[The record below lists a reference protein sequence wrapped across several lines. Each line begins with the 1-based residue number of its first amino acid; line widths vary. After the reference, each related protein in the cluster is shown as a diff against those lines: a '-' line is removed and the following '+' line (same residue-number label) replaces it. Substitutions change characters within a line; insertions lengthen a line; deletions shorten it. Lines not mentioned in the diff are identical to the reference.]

1 MMHTP
6 NPEGNLDAQVS
17 RIGGRGRPFYLVW
30 STCPQP
36 APLPSPRLE
45 SGASSFTEA
54 QVKSRLEAAGY
65 TNVTELRKD
74 EQGIWRG
81 KAMKDGRQ
89 VNVGV
94 DFKGNI
100 AIT

>member
-1 MMHTP
+1 MRKYLALAAVAALFVSS
-6 NPEGNLDAQVS
+6 GALAQ
-17 RIGGRGRPFYLVW
+17 
-30 STCPQP
+30 QP

>member
-1 MMHTP
+1 MRKYLALAAVAALFISS
-6 NPEGNLDAQVS
+6 GALAQ
-17 RIGGRGRPFYLVW
+17 
-30 STCPQP
+30 QP
-36 APLPSPRLE
+36 APLPSPRLK

-94 DFKGNI
+94 DFKGTI

>member
-1 MMHTP
+1 MRKYLALAAVAALFISS
-6 NPEGNLDAQVS
+6 GALAQQ
-17 RIGGRGRPFYLVW
+17 RAALH
-30 STCPQP
+30 
-36 APLPSPRLE
+36 SPRLE
-45 SGASSFTEA
+45 SGASSFTDGH
-54 QVKSRLEAAGY
+54 VKSRLEAAGY

-94 DFKGNI
+94 DFKGTI

>member
-1 MMHTP
+1 MRKYLALAAVAALFISS
-6 NPEGNLDAQVS
+6 GALAQ
-17 RIGGRGRPFYLVW
+17 
-30 STCPQP
+30 QP

-45 SGASSFTEA
+45 FGASSFTEA

-94 DFKGNI
+94 DFKGTI